1 MVDARLVRGP
11 NVYLSRPVQVAEV
24 LLDDLTDRE
33 TSEFRGFTDRLL
45 ATLPGLA
52 AHHCASG
59 APGGFVERLR
69 DGTYFGHVAEHVA
82 IELSQLIG
90 RRVNFGRTVR
100 AGEPGRYRVI
110 TECPW
115 DEPPDSPVPARLLE
129 TAIDVVHQI
138 LDGAR
143 PDHGP
148 AVQELRELFEREA
161 PGPSTQSIIDA
172 ARRRNIPVERT
183 GPLSLLQLGY
193 GARRRLVWSA
203 MTDRTSAIGVEIAQD
218 KDLTRQLLRE
228 AGVPIAAGA
237 TAGSLEKALDLFEA
251 LGAPVVV
258 KPRGGRQGE
267 HVYLNLCTRDAV
279 EAAFAAAG
287 GDVVIERQ
295 VDGRDYRVLVVGG
308 RAVAATERLP
318 ARVVGDGEASVAA
331 LIDRENADSR
341 RGDGHANVL
350 TRLRLDDD
358 ASELLAHQ
366 DLTPDAVPEQ
376 GRTVWLRRNAN
387 LSTGG
392 TASDVTDRM
401 HPDAADLCVRAAAV
415 VGLDIAGVDLRL
427 PDIADPP
434 PADGDAAR
442 GGIIEVNAGPG
453 LRMHL
458 APSAGQPRAVGD
470 AIVGALFPPGD
481 DGRIPTVAVTGTN
494 GKTTVARLIA
504 HLLAGTGLRV
514 GLTTTDGVSVGG
526 RMVQRGD
533 ATGPHSARVVL
544 TDPTVEAAV
553 LETARGGMMRRGLGY
568 DWTDVGVITNVTGDH
583 LGQDG
588 LTTVEDIADVKALV
602 AERVR
607 DGGTLVLNAD
617 DPRVRQMVDRP
628 AVRAG
633 SKRVVWFGLDASA
646 PLVRQHLRGGG
657 TAYLAD
663 AGRLV
668 EATGE
673 HRVRLLDA
681 ADIPGSWADAAPD
694 SDGTAGYAA
703 ANALAAIAAAVCLGV
718 PREAIPRLMKEFGTR
733 DNPGRGMLFRR
744 GEIHIAVDYAH
755 NPAAI
760 AAVTGAL
767 HRRWGPD
774 HCVAVV
780 TLPGDRRDDVVTDSA
795 RVLADGYGRIVCYED
810 QDTRGRA
817 PGELRGLL
825 MEAVTDRRPDAR
837 CEPATTLAEAVD
849 KALTMARP
857 GEAVLLL
864 YEKLEPVL
872 DLLDSLGAAAA
883 VPAPTAVPV
892 TTRAAGG
899 G

>member
-1 MVDARLVRGP
+1 MK
-11 NVYLSRPVQVAEV
+11 Q
-24 LLDDLTDRE
+24 
-33 TSEFRGFTDRLL
+33 
-45 ATLPGLA
+45 
-52 AHHCASG
+52 
-59 APGGFVERLR
+59 
-69 DGTYFGHVAEHVA
+69 
-82 IELSQLIG
+82 
-90 RRVNFGRTVR
+90 TV
-100 AGEPGRYRVI
+100 
-110 TECPW
+110 
-115 DEPPDSPVPARLLE
+115 
-129 TAIDVVHQI
+129 
-138 LDGAR
+138 DGAI
-143 PDHGP
+143 PNYGP
-148 AVQELRELFEREA
+148 ALEELQELFEREA
-161 PGPSTQSIIDA
+161 PGPSTQAIIDA
-172 ARRRNIPVERT
+172 ARRRNIPVDRT

-193 GARRRLVWSA
+193 GARRRLLWSA

-218 KDLTRQLLRE
+218 KDLTRQLLRG
-228 AGVPIAAGA
+228 AGVPITSGA
-237 TAGSLEKALDLFEA
+237 TATSVEQALDLFEE

-258 KPRGGRQGE
+258 KPRDGRQGE
-267 HVYLNLCTRDAV
+267 HVYLDLNDRDAV
-279 EAAFAAAG
+279 EAAFTAAG

-318 ARVVGDGEASVAA
+318 ARVVGDGGTSVAA
-331 LIDRENADSR
+331 LVDRENADSR

-350 TRLRLDDD
+350 TRLRFDDE
-358 ASELLAHQ
+358 AAAELLARQ
-366 DLTPDAVPEQ
+366 DLSSGSVPEA

-392 TASDVTDRM
+392 TATDVTDRM
-401 HPDAADLCVRAAAV
+401 HPDVADLCVRAAAV
-415 VGLDIAGVDLRL
+415 VGLDIAGIDLRL
-427 PDIADPP
+427 PDIAEP
-434 PADGDAAR
+434 PAVDGDPAR
-442 GGIIEVNAGPG
+442 GGVIEVNAAPG

-470 AIVGALFPPGD
+470 AIVDALFEPGD

-514 GLTTTDGVSVGG
+514 GLTTTDGVSIGG

-533 ATGPHSARVVL
+533 ATGPQSARVVL

-588 LTTVEDIADVKALV
+588 LATVEDIADVKALV

-617 DPRVRQMVDRP
+617 DPRVRQMVNRS

-633 SKRVVWFGLDASA
+633 GKRLVWFSLDARSPA
-646 PLVRQHLRGGG
+646 VQEHLRGGG

-663 AGRLV
+663 GGQLV

-673 HRVRLLDA
+673 HHIPVLDA
-681 ADIPGSWADAAPD
+681 ADVPGAWAGGALDPN
-694 SDGTAGYAA
+694 GTAGYAA
-703 ANALAAIAAAVCLGV
+703 ANALAAIAAAVCMGV
-718 PREAIPRLMKEFGTR
+718 PREAVPRLLKEFGTR

-744 GEIHIAVDYAH
+744 GDIHIAVDYAH

-767 HRRWGPD
+767 HRHWGSE

-780 TLPGDRRDDVVTDSA
+780 TLPGDRRDDVIIESA
-795 RVLADGYGRIVCYED
+795 HVLADGYGRIVCYED
-810 QDTRGRA
+810 QDTRGRER
-817 PGELRGLL
+817 GELRGLL
-825 MEAVTDRRPDAR
+825 VEAVTTHRPDSR
-837 CEPATTLAEAVD
+837 CETATTLAEAVD
-849 KALTMARP
+849 KALAMARP
-857 GEAVLLL
+857 GEVLLLL

-872 DLLDSLGAAAA
+872 ALLDSLDAAAT
-883 VPAPTAVPV
+883 VPASTVAS
-892 TTRAAGG
+892 TTSSAGG
-899 G
+899 VA